1 MGLDGFLS
9 HIKKK
14 FSDIVKREHISLYS
28 HSTVF
33 FDISSYL
40 YKYICIFGS
49 HDGRWLTAMMQLF
62 LTFRQNKVNIIPI
75 FDGTPPD
82 AKKDETDMR
91 REQRAKIKNKGDTLE
106 ECVNKLRN
114 KETLSEEEMKLFKDT
129 VAHLKEKN
137 GTTKLKSLMSFAIK
151 TEEPDKIQDEDIDEV
166 EVYVSSLRRQMVYIR
181 DTDYTKLKD
190 MLNILGIPFKTAPN
204 EAETYCCSMV
214 RKGLGRAVISCDS
227 DCFAHGAKDVI
238 LSLETTGMIEHLE
251 LQDVLDSLEIT
262 PSQLTDLA
270 FLFGCDYNAKN
281 KLYKVGPVKAIE
293 LIKKFGRLEDIE
305 GYDKDKLNSYIE
317 MRSLFNVEYPPMKKL
332 ANKDIDEEALLNF
345 IEEHRLRV
353 GREKVE
359 QTIKIINKKAEI
371 VFTEEEND

>member
-1 MGLDGFLS
+1 MGINGLLS
-9 HIKKK
+9 YIKKK
-14 FSDIVKREHISLYS
+14 FPDIVKKEHISLYS

-33 FDISSYL
+33 FDIASYL
-40 YKYICIFGS
+40 YKYICIFGI
-49 HDGRWLTAMMQLF
+49 HDGKWITALLQLF
-62 LTFRQNKVNIIPI
+62 LTFRQNKVNIIVI
-75 FDGTPPD
+75 LDGQAPD

-91 REQRAKIKNKGDTLE
+91 KEQRAKIKNKGDTLE

-129 VAHLKEKN
+129 LSHLKEKN
-137 GTTKLKSLMSFAIK
+137 GTTKLKSLVSFAIK

-166 EVYVSSLRRQMVYIR
+166 DVYVNSLRRQMVYIR

-214 RKGLGRAVISCDS
+214 RRGLGRAVISCDS

-251 LQDVLDSLEIT
+251 LQDVLDCLEIT
-262 PSQLTDLA
+262 ASQLTDLA

-305 GYDKDKLNSYIE
+305 GYDKEKINSYIE

-359 QTIKIINKKAEI
+359 QTIKIINKKAEL
-371 VFTEEEND
+371 VFFDDE

>member
-1 MGLDGFLS
+1 MGLSGFLS
-9 HIKKK
+9 YIKKK
-14 FSDIVKREHISLYS
+14 HPEIVKKEHISLYS

-33 FDISSYL
+33 FDIASYL
-40 YKYICIFGS
+40 YKYICIFGT

-75 FDGTPPD
+75 FDGQAPD

-91 REQRAKIKNKGDTLE
+91 KEQRAKIKNKGDILE

-114 KETLSEEEMKLFKDT
+114 KESLTEEELTLFKDT
-129 VAHLKEKN
+129 IAHLKEKN

-151 TEEPDKIQDEDIDEV
+151 TEDPNKILDEDIDEV
-166 EVYVSSLRRQMVYIR
+166 DIYINSLRRQMVYIR

-214 RKGLGRAVISCDS
+214 RRGLGRAVISCDS

-251 LQDVLDSLEIT
+251 LQDVLYCLEIT
-262 PSQLTDLA
+262 AAQMTDLA

-281 KLYKVGPVKAIE
+281 KLFKVGPVKAIE

-305 GYDKDKLNSYIE
+305 GYEKEKINSFIE
-317 MRSLFNVEYPPMKKL
+317 LRELFNVEYPPMKKL
-332 ANKDIDEEALLNF
+332 KNKDIDEEALLNF

-371 VFTEEEND
+371 VFAEDE

>member
-1 MGLDGFLS
+1 MGITGLLT

-14 FSDIVKREHISLYS
+14 FPEIVKKEHISLYS
-28 HSTVF
+28 HCTIF
-33 FDISSYL
+33 FDIASYL
-40 YKYICIFGS
+40 YKYICIFGT
-49 HDGRWLTAMMQLF
+49 HDGRWLNCMLQML
-62 LTFRQNKVNIIPI
+62 LMLKSNKVNVVVV
-75 FDGTPPD
+75 FDGQAPD

-91 REQRAKIKNKGDTLE
+91 KEQRAKIKNKGDTLE

-114 KETLSEEEMKLFKDT
+114 KESLTEEELTLFKDT
-129 VAHLKEKN
+129 VKHLKEKN

-151 TEEPDKIQDEDIDEV
+151 TEDPNKILDEDIDEV
-166 EVYVSSLRRQMVYIR
+166 DVYINSLRRQMVYIR

-214 RKGLGRAVISCDS
+214 RRGLGRAVISCDS

-251 LQDVLDSLEIT
+251 LQDVLDCLEIT
-262 PSQLTDLA
+262 SQQMTDLA

-281 KLYKVGPVKAIE
+281 KLFKVGPVKAIE

-305 GYDKDKLNSYIE
+305 GYEKEKINNFVEL
-317 MRSLFNVEYPPMKKL
+317 RSLFNVEYPPMKKL
-332 ANKDIDEEALLNF
+332 KNKDIDEEALLNF

-371 VFTEEEND
+371 VFFDEDE

>member
-1 MGLDGFLS
+1 MGITGLLT

-14 FSDIVKREHISLYS
+14 FPDIVKKEHISLYS

-75 FDGTPPD
+75 FDGVAPQE
-82 AKKDETDMR
+82 KKDETDMR
-91 REQRAKIKNKGDTLE
+91 KEQRAKIKNKGDTLE

-114 KETLSEEEMKLFKDT
+114 KETLSEEEMTLFKDT
-129 VAHLKEKN
+129 VKHLKEKN
-137 GTTKLKSLMSFAIK
+137 GTTKLKSLVSFAIK

-166 EVYVSSLRRQMVYIR
+166 DVYVNSLRRQMVYIR

-214 RKGLGRAVISCDS
+214 RRGLGRAVISCDS

-251 LQDVLDSLEIT
+251 LQDVLDCLEISA
-262 PSQLTDLA
+262 SQLTDLA

-305 GYDKDKLNSYIE
+305 GYDKEKLGSYIE

-359 QTIKIINKKAEI
+359 QTIKIINKKAEL
-371 VFTEEEND
+371 VFFDEND

>member
-1 MGLDGFLS
+1 MGLSGFLS
-9 HIKKK
+9 YIKKK
-14 FSDIVKREHISLYS
+14 HPEIVKKEHISLYS

-49 HDGRWLTAMMQLF
+49 HDGRWLTAMLQLF

-75 FDGTPPD
+75 FDGVAPE

-91 REQRAKIKNKGDTLE
+91 KEQRAKIKNKGDTLE
-106 ECVNKLRN
+106 ECVTKLRN
-114 KETLSEEEMKLFKDT
+114 KETLTEEEMKLFKET
-129 VAHLKEKN
+129 ISHLKEKN

-151 TEEPDKIQDEDIDEV
+151 TEDPNKILDEDIDEV
-166 EVYVSSLRRQMVYIR
+166 DVYVSSLRRQMVYIR

-214 RKGLGRAVISCDS
+214 RRGLGRAVISCDS

-251 LQDVLDSLEIT
+251 LQDILDSLEIT
-262 PSQLTDLA
+262 QSQMTDLA

-281 KLYKVGPVKAIE
+281 KLFKVGPVKAIE

-305 GYDKDKLNSYIE
+305 GYDKEKINSFVE
-317 MRSLFNVEYPPMKKL
+317 LRSLFNVEYPPMKKL
-332 ANKDIDEEALLNF
+332 KNKDIDEDALLNF

-371 VFTEEEND
+371 VFADEE